1 MRDLEQAET
10 LGMDTSDMVVVTHPG
25 KKARY
30 GGGPAQFTMTR
41 LSYIKRGLASK
52 GYEIA
57 GDASQAAPLS
67 AREQSMLAELEQ
79 LRSKVAEGE
88 APPASSPP
96 VPDRRAELE
105 AEAERLGLRVHPN
118 TKDETLEKKIAE
130 AKAVE
135 DLDDEDFDEP

>member
-1 MRDLEQAET
+1 MRDLEQAEA
-10 LGMDTSDMVVVTHPG
+10 LGMDTSDMVVVTHPD

-41 LSYIKRGLASK
+41 LSFIKRGLASK
-52 GYEIA
+52 GYEVA

-79 LRSKVAEGE
+79 LRNQVAEGE
-88 APPASSPP
+88 PAQPESTAAG
-96 VPDRRAELE
+96 RRAELE

-118 TKDETLEKKIAE
+118 TKDETLDRKIAE